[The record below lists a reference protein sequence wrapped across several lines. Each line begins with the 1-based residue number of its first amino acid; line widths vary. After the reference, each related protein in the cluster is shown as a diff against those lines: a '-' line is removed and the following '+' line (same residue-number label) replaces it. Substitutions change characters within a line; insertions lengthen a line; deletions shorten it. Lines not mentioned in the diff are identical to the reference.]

1 LANALVDVLMATLAV
16 NGPVLGLIVLGKV
29 EGAGEAV
36 ASDGVI
42 AGLVKLIV
50 GSPPNV
56 EEPDVIATVAV

>member
-1 LANALVDVLMATLAV
+1 MANALVDVLMATLAV